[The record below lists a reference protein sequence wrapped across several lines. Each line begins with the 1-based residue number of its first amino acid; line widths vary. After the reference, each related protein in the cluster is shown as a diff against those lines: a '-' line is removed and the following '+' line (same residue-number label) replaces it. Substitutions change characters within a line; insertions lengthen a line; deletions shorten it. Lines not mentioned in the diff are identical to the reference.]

1 MVEGKA
7 VFHKKNVVDEKRLSD
22 NRKLSSRR
30 DPARSP
36 KQLRMQ
42 NCLDR
47 LGISLKVKLVPKP
60 NSARHG
66 EIVSDYL
73 LIYDEAETDAWET
86 LCHEIVE
93 YKLKSVTQVY
103 RMLVNQL
110 IEGYEKLAYQQKERF
125 IKALPE
131 IFETI
136 EAERPTS
143 NNRSKKA

>member
-1 MVEGKA
+1 MVEAGKKA
-7 VFHKKNVVDEKRLSD
+7 A
-22 NRKLSSRR
+22 
-30 DPARSP
+30 ARSS
-36 KQLRMQ
+36 KEQRMQ
-42 NCLDR
+42 SCLNH
-47 LGISLKVKLVPKP
+47 LNIPLKIVWTPKP

-66 EIVSDYL
+66 EIVSNYL

-86 LCHEIVE
+86 LCHEVVE